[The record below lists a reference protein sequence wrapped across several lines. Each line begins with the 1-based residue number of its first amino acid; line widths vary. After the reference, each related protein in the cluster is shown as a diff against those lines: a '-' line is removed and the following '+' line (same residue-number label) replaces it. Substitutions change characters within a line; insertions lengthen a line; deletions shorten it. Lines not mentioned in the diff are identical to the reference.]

1 MELEM
6 AGMVD
11 NPHCS
16 YDKYPRS
23 KRLEMLQ
30 EHNTRWEKLDCQWRK
45 DIWLP
50 VRVTHPLA
58 YASIVSSETHLLLL
72 PPNDQNS
79 NIHSTPL
86 PDHPDIK
93 VRWDQISFGKHI
105 VQAKTALHEHDLLV
119 CFTMWVEVPYLQYFP
134 STPNFFFK
142 NPWFRWCK
150 DADPP
155 HSALYQWPTSTCKL
169 SNITHLHRILRQTTR
184 YNMHFYCRG
193 TPCFLAYL

>member
-1 MELEM
+1 MLYLECLCLSSEEVLCRLSLVDLISCLSTCKQLHELVSSSTNVIYLMELEM

-119 CFTMWVEVPYLQYFP
+119 CFTM
-134 STPNFFFK
+134 
-142 NPWFRWCK
+142 
-150 DADPP
+150 
-155 HSALYQWPTSTCKL
+155 
-169 SNITHLHRILRQTTR
+169 
-184 YNMHFYCRG
+184 
-193 TPCFLAYL
+193 